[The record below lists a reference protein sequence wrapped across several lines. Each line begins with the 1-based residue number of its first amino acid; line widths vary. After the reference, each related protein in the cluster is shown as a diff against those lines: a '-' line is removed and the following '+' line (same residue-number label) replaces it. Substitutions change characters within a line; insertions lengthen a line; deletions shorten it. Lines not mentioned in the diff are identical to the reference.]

1 MSAAGECVDAC
12 AGGMGGHAGASGA
25 SERVG
30 APASGAGRGTG
41 ASADGADRGASENAA
56 ALAGGAADPRATA
69 RFVGAFLDELCRW
82 GVHDVVVSPGS
93 RSTPLAMCAYE
104 VRSHSLF
111 TSHRLFF
118 GVDLAFHSVG
128 LP

>member
-1 MSAAGECVDAC
+1 MSAAGECVDAY
-12 AGGMGGHAGASGA
+12 AGGASGA

-30 APASGAGRGTG
+30 AFASGAGQGTG
-41 ASADGADRGASENAA
+41 ASADGAARGARENAG

-93 RSTPLAMCAYE
+93 RSTPLAMCA
-104 VRSHSLF
+104 
-111 TSHRLFF
+111 
-118 GVDLAFHSVG
+118 
-128 LP
+128 